1 MADVSRIVFMVS
13 SSRKGLLQNLHERR
27 RGDRLPQEVDCSCR
41 SRPTLLVV
49 AGPTADEDDRNVE
62 VACGELTLDLEPV
75 HVRHTNVE
83 HEAGGPGGHWRGQEL
98 LPRSELLG
106 PIAERPDQTAGRPP
120 HRRIVIH
127 YGDER
132 RRGPRLAPSLA
143 TRAGSRHGR
152 NVAAHYRMVELSLG
166 TGVVPVLRDRALS
179 GPGRGRAVQ
188 LSGPAP

>member
-1 MADVSRIVFMVS
+1 MADASCIVFMLS
-13 SSRKGLLQNLHERR
+13 SSGNGRLQNREQHR
-27 RGDRLPQEVDCSCR
+27 RGEGFPQEGDRSCG
-41 SRPTLLVV
+41 SRPALLVV
-49 AGPTADEDDRNVE
+49 TRSPADEDDRDVE
-62 VACGELTLDLEPV
+62 VSCGEFTLNLEPV
-75 HVRHTNVE
+75 HVWHTNVE
-83 HEAGGPGGHWRGQEL
+83 HDAGGPGGHWRGQEL